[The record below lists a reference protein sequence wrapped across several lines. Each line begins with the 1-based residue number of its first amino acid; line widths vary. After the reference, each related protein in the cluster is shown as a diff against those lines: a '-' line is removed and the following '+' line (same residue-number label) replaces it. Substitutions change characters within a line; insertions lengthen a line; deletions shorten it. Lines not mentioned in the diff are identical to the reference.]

1 MRDLSKAAD
10 PLADLS
16 IDYVELYVEDVDA
29 AASSWV
35 ERYGF
40 AVVGTGASADHRG
53 IALRHGK
60 IALVV
65 TEALSEQHPASAYVL
80 EHGDGVADIALRT
93 ADVEAAFDAAVARG
107 AHAHRRPERH
117 AAEGGPGV
125 TAALRGFGDLVH
137 TLVQRDPAAPS
148 GLPAGFEPVPGA
160 DDEGAGDVGLVDLDH
175 IAVCLNA
182 GDLEPMV
189 DYYCDTL
196 GFRSIFEEH
205 IVVGTQAMDST
216 AVQGASGTVT
226 LTLIE
231 PDTSAASGQVDDFLK
246 SHQGA
251 GVQHLAFSARDAV
264 DSVRALSDR
273 GVTFL
278 RTPSSYYDRLGRRVD
293 LSEGR
298 LEDLRATNVLAA
310 EDHDGQL
317 FQIFTASA
325 HARGT
330 LFFEIIERQ
339 GSATF
344 GSANIK
350 ALYEAVEVE
359 RTKQRG
365 FHRR

>member
-1 MRDLSKAAD
+1 MRDLSKSTDA
-10 PLADLS
+10 LADLS
-16 IDYVELYVEDVDA
+16 IDYVELYVEDADA
-29 AASSWV
+29 AASAWV

-40 AVVGTGASADHRG
+40 AVVGTGGSADHRG
-53 IALRHGK
+53 IALRHGE

-93 ADVEAAFDAAVARG
+93 ADVGAAFDTALARG
-107 AHAHRRPERH
+107 ALAQRRPEPH
-117 AAEGGPGV
+117 AADGRV
-125 TAALRGFGDLVH
+125 TAALRGFGDLIH
-137 TLVQRDPAAPS
+137 TLVQRDPAEEP
-148 GLPAGFEPVPGA
+148 GLPAGFAPVPGA
-160 DDEGAGDVGLVDLDH
+160 GDEQTNEVGLLALDH
-175 IAVCLNA
+175 VAVCLNG
-182 GDLEPMV
+182 GDLDTMV

-196 GFRSIFEEH
+196 GFRNIFEEH
-205 IVVGTQAMDST
+205 IVVGSQAMEST

-273 GVTFL
+273 GVSFL
-278 RTPSSYYDRLGRRVD
+278 RTPSSYYDRLGRRVA
-293 LSEGR
+293 LSTAR
-298 LEDLRATNVLAA
+298 LDDLRATNVLAA

-359 RTKQRG
+359 RMKQRG
-365 FHRR
+365 FHQR